1 MTDLPKKIEKPW
13 GHEVWYAHTDRYAGK
28 IIVVETG
35 HRLSLQYH
43 EHKDETSYL
52 LSGRLKLWQ
61 GDTADSLVEREVGPG
76 EAWRNRTGLV
86 HMIEAIE
93 TATVL
98 EVSTPEL
105 DDVVRL
111 QDSYGREG
119 TSAP

>member
-1 MTDLPKKIEKPW
+1 MSELPKTIQKPW

-43 EHKDETSYL
+43 EYKDETSYL

-61 GDTADSLVEREVGPG
+61 GNSADALVEREVGPG
-76 EAWRNRTGLV
+76 EAWRNHTGLV